1 LPSSDPFSLDGKVA
15 LVTGANSGL
24 GRAVALALSERGA
37 RVAIGGRRA
46 YRNAEVLELLGSSC
60 AAFELD
66 VCDEPSV
73 ERAVAGTVER
83 YGRLDIL
90 VNNAGLGQRGSVME
104 LDLATW
110 RRVIDANL
118 TGAFLCTKHA
128 ARTMKEQGAGKI
140 VNISSIYGLVAPSK
154 GLQVAYTAAKHGIIG
169 LTRVNAV
176 ELAPLGIQVNAIVPG
191 WYFTEMTEELRGSA
205 FEQSV
210 VRRTP
215 AGRWGDAP
223 DLVGTCVY
231 LASAASNYVNGAV
244 IAVDG
249 GYAASDGLERA

>member
-1 LPSSDPFSLDGKVA
+1 MPANPFSLDGKVA

-24 GRAVALALSERGA
+24 GRAVALALRDAGA
-37 RVAIGGRRA
+37 LVAIGGRRA
-46 YRNAEVLELLGSSC
+46 DRNERVLELLGSSA

-66 VCDEPSV
+66 VSDEASV
-73 ERAVAGTVER
+73 ERSVAGTVER
-83 YGRLDIL
+83 YGRIDIL
-90 VNNAGLGQRGSVME
+90 VNNAGVGQRASVME

-110 RRVIDANL
+110 QHVIDTNL
-118 TGAFLCTKHA
+118 TGAFLCTKYA
-128 ARTMKEQGAGKI
+128 ARRMKSQGAGKI
-140 VNISSIYGLVAPSK
+140 VNVSSIYGMVAPSK
-154 GLQVAYTAAKHGIIG
+154 GLQVAYTVAKHAVIG
-169 LTRVNAV
+169 LTKVTAV

-191 WYFTEMTEELRGSA
+191 WFFTEMTEELRGTA

-210 VRRTP
+210 IRRTP

-231 LASAASNYVNGAV
+231 LSSSASDYVNGAV

-249 GYAASDGLERA
+249 GYAASDGLERT